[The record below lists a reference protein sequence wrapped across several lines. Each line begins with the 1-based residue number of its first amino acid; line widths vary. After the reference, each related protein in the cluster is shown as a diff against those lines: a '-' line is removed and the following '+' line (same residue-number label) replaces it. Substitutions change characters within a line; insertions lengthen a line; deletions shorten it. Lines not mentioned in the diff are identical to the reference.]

1 MIGLMARRISSPV
14 IVGRDDELAL
24 LRATVARGAA
34 GDPETV
40 LVSGEAGVGKS
51 RLVGQLAAEADDL
64 GVRVV
69 VGGCVAL
76 VDAPLPYAPV
86 AAAIDALLRDA
97 DEATLLIL
105 TAGVAGDLAR
115 ITPELGARLGE
126 TPVAVPE
133 AMIPGRVFDAVRTVF
148 GRAAGTRPLVV
159 VFEDLHWADPSSL
172 DLIGYLIRNAA
183 WSGAIVATYR
193 SDELHRRHPLLPW
206 IAEIVRVPLV
216 ERIELERLSPAPVP
230 PRSRRFSARPRP
242 RSSWTRLSGAA
253 AATPS

>member
-14 IVGRDDELAL
+14 IVGRDEELAL
-24 LRATVARGAA
+24 LRAMVARGAA

-51 RLVGQLAAEADDL
+51 RLVGQLAAEADEL

-86 AAAIDALLRDA
+86 AAAIDALLRVA
-97 DEATLLIL
+97 DDTTLLIL
-105 TAGVAGDLAR
+105 TTGIAGDLAR
-115 ITPELGARLGE
+115 IMPELGARLGE

-148 GRAAGTRPLVV
+148 GRAAATRPLVV

-172 DLIGYLIRNAA
+172 DLIGYLIRNAG

-206 IAEIVRVPLV
+206 IAEIVRLPLV
-216 ERIELERLSPAPVP
+216 ERIELERLSAGASAAQVEAWVYCP
-230 PRSRRFSARPRP
+230 PFSRIP
-242 RSSWTRLSGAA
+242 GG
-253 AATPS
+253 